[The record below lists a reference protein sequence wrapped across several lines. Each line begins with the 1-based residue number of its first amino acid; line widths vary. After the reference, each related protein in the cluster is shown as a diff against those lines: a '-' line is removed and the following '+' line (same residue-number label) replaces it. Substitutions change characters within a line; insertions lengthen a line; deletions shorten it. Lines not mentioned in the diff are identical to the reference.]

1 MDLLDSPWM
10 ASSSEILH
18 LEPGRHL
25 ACTQVVKLVLVHLV
39 RAVLVPEDGTEHVL
53 LEVVLRPDEV

>member
-1 MDLLDSPWM
+1 M

-53 LEVVLRPDEV
+53 LEVVLRPDEG